1 MCSTVLLQQIPGV
14 SPTGRFNTAIPLL
27 IVLSVSAVKEII
39 EDIVSPFFIHVCMFY
54 VQAHMHVHMHTHIHT
69 HTIHICTHN
78 THIHILCLSLSLT
91 HTHTHTHKQT
101 HTHEHTMRTQTHTHT
116 HTHTHVCIY
125 ICILYRQDTG
135 PTTRSIAERCQVR
148 FNKILL
154 LLCVIQLPTECIISI
169 MYSTVLHIGLL
180 C

>member
-69 HTIHICTHN
+69 HN
-78 THIHILCLSLSLT
+78 THMHTQYTHTHTLSLSLS
-91 HTHTHTHKQT
+91 HTHTHTQT
-101 HTHEHTMRTQTHTHT
+101 NTYTRTHNAHTNT